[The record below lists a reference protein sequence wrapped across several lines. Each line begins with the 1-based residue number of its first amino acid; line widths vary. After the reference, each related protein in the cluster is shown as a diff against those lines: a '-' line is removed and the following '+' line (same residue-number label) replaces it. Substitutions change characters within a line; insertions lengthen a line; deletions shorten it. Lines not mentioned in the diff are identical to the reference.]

1 MAVDYPLTPGYDPT
15 SDTEIT
21 SAELLQMIS
30 LATPKGGFGFVII
43 GSAAP
48 DTALNPWMVRCLWID
63 NSDANDIVVRQYDTV
78 GGGWEAIG
86 LADGSVTN
94 DKIASQTI
102 KGTEKFALDGGTAY
116 QIYRINA
123 GGTAWEVVDPSDV
136 FTVGS
141 FALDKLVAGTEGQ
154 FLVVSGSSAAW
165 ATLGSSHVNTAL
177 GSGGLPI
184 SRIAPGSPLY
194 VLRTQSDGSAPEWV
208 PSTDVVTLSSVQ
220 GALSFNKL
228 GFDFMELAGADKVPT
243 MNSSGTAWSFI
254 DKSTLAATPQL
265 TVGTLI
271 STDLILTAN
280 GGISPYSVAHT
291 LGVLPVI
298 VTARLK
304 CITTHSSHG
313 FHTGDYLDIKD
324 CVTARASGNLASLIT
339 GPVVPYITIT
349 TTSGLVNIYLNQP
362 PQVAPLTMLYSD
374 HVWIPKNQQG
384 AMGSVS
390 YVDLPAARR
399 VDFEIHINVF
409 SIA

>member
-21 SAELLQMIS
+21 SAELLQMVS

-63 NSDANDIVVRQYDTV
+63 NSDANDVVVRQYDTV
-78 GGGWEAIG
+78 GGGWEPIG

-94 DKIASQTI
+94 DKIAAQTI

-116 QIYRINA
+116 QVYRINA

-136 FTVGS
+136 FAVGS
-141 FALDKLVAGTEGQ
+141 FALDKLVTGADGQ
-154 FLVVSGSSAAW
+154 FLVVSGSAAAW
-165 ATLGSSHVNTAL
+165 TTLGASHVNDAL
-177 GSGGLPI
+177 GSGGLTI
-184 SRIAPGSPLY
+184 SSIAAGSPLY
-194 VLRTQSDGSAPEWV
+194 VLRTQADGSAPEWV
-208 PSTDVVTLSSVQ
+208 ATTSIVTLGSVQ
-220 GALSFNKL
+220 SALAFNRL
-228 GFDFMELAGADKVPT
+228 GFEYIQLIGSNMVPVVNAT
-243 MNSSGTAWSFI
+243 GTGWTGVS
-254 DKSTLAATPQL
+254 KSTLAGTPQL

-271 STDLILTAN
+271 STDLILTGS
-280 GGISPYSVAHT
+280 GGGGVSPYSIAHT

-304 CITTHSSHG
+304 CIANDASHG
-313 FHTGDYLDIKD
+313 WNTGDYLDVKD
-324 CVTARASGNLASLIT
+324 CVCSVATGNFASFIT

-349 TTSGLVNIYLNQP
+349 TTSGLVNIYLNK
-362 PQVAPLTMLYSD
+362 APHAGIQ